1 MVVDF
6 WRDSNDAALAA
17 VETPGTLHVF
27 GPRRNLAFLQ
37 RGQYLYLRLP
47 SGRRLVYPAPAIV
60 MRPTPWGEE
69 RPAVAFSSVNPLTKQ
84 WGRWQLY
91 GGLIVENIVQATARD
106 LLADSMQRLEANG
119 YPVVMHTHDEA
130 VVEVPAGTVSEH
142 DVYRTMAELPSWA
155 SGLPIKVEGW
165 RGERYRK

>member
-1 MVVDF
+1 
-6 WRDSNDAALAA
+6 
-17 VETPGTLHVF
+17 
-27 GPRRNLAFLQ
+27 
-37 RGQYLYLRLP
+37 
-47 SGRRLVYPAPAIV
+47 
-60 MRPTPWGEE
+60 
-69 RPAVAFSSVNPLTKQ
+69 
-84 WGRWQLY
+84 
-91 GGLIVENIVQATARD
+91 
-106 LLADSMQRLEANG
+106 MQRLEASD